1 MERILGL
8 LNRAKQ
14 GDKEARNTLVEEN
27 VGLVWSIVKRFTN
40 RGYDPEDLFQIG
52 VIGLIKAIDY
62 FDMDYDVKFS
72 TYAVPMIAGEI
83 KRFFRDDGMI
93 KVSRSI
99 KDHGIQVRKAIEH
112 LSDVLGREPTTEEIA
127 KESNLSM
134 EDVVIAIEA
143 AAEVESLN
151 KVLYQGESGQ
161 ILLMDRIEDSVNM
174 PEKVINQYFVRDMLS
189 KLPED
194 EKKIILWRYYEQKT
208 QSQIAKKLGISQ
220 VQVSRMEKRILES
233 MRRC

>member
-8 LNRAKQ
+8 LNCAKQ

-62 FDMDYDVKFS
+62 FDLSYDVKFS

-99 KDHGIQVRKAIEH
+99 KDHGALVRKAIEH
-112 LSDVLGREPTTEEIA
+112 LSDELGREPTTEEIA
-127 KESNLSM
+127 KACNLSM
-134 EDVVIAIEA
+134 EDVVVAIEA

-151 KVLYQGESGQ
+151 KVLYQGDGGQ
-161 ILLMDRIEDSVNM
+161 ILLMDRIEDSVNVQ
-174 PEKVINQYFVRDMLS
+174 EKIINQYFVRDMLS
-189 KLPED
+189 RLPEE
-194 EKKIILWRYYEQKT
+194 EKQIIVWRYYEQKT

>member
-8 LNRAKQ
+8 LNCAKQ

-27 VGLVWSIVKRFTN
+27 IGLVWSIVKRFSN

-62 FDMDYDVKFS
+62 FDLSYDVKFS

-99 KDHGIQVRKAIEH
+99 KDHGAQIRKSVEH
-112 LSDVLGREPTTEEIA
+112 LSDRLGREPTMEEIA
-127 KESNLSM
+127 KDCQLSM
-134 EDVVIAIEA
+134 EDVAVAIEA

-151 KVLYQGESGQ
+151 KVLYQGDGGQ
-161 ILLMDRIEDSVNM
+161 ILLMDRIEDSVNVQ
-174 PEKVINQYFVRDMLS
+174 EKIINQYFVRDMLS
-189 KLPED
+189 KLPEE
-194 EKKIILWRYYEQKT
+194 EKQIIVWRYYEQKT

-233 MRRC
+233 MRRR